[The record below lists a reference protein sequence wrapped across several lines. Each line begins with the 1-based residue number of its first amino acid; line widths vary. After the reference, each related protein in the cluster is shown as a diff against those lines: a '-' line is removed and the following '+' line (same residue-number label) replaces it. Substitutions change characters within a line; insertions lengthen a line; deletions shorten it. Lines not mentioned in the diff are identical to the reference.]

1 MSFHSLRPKVANSR
15 PSKEGLTLVIG
26 AGIAGLAA
34 ATALHAAGGEVCVL
48 EQSGGI
54 GGLAQTDSVGEFLFD
69 RAGHFLHL
77 SNPEV
82 ERFIHSLH
90 VPLRRI
96 RRQAAVMLGHE
107 AVPYPLQY
115 NLWAVEAGSR
125 EAALEGLRVA
135 QKTARHDSTSFESAL
150 HSSWGT
156 ALADLFFL
164 PYQEKL
170 WARPLNELP
179 ENCGGRYAI
188 QVDLALAEQGYIGAV
203 SYPGYNATFWY
214 PDSGRLSDLI
224 QAMAEPIQD
233 RVMLNA
239 QPERIDARSRCCWLA
254 DGRRI
259 EYENLISTTPLPSL
273 LDLLGEIR
281 MPSGFL
287 QSNSV
292 ANVRVGFR
300 GRLRVPWHWA
310 YLPNRDIPAYRVGFP
325 PNVHDATAPPGFASL
340 SLEYGMASPSDRR
353 HCAEEIA
360 QTTLNHMS
368 RAGWIEVDELV
379 LVQEHVLSPAYVAC
393 QSEGRSAI
401 RAVRDRLRSARI
413 HLAGRFGC
421 WEYYS
426 MEDALLSGVQA
437 ARDINPAAGLPTT

>member
-1 MSFHSLRPKVANSR
+1 MSRHSSRPKGANKR
-15 PSKEGLTLVIG
+15 LSKEGLTLVIG

-34 ATALHAAGGEVCVL
+34 ATALHAAGSEVRVL
-48 EQSGGI
+48 EQSEGI
-54 GGLAQTDSVGEFLFD
+54 GGLARTDSVGKFLFD

-77 SNPEV
+77 SDPEV
-82 ERFIHSLH
+82 ERFVHGLH

-96 RRQAAVMLGHE
+96 RRQAAVMLGHQ

-115 NLWAVEAGSR
+115 NLWAVEARLR
-125 EAALEGLRVA
+125 EAALEGLREA
-135 QKTARHDSTSFESAL
+135 QKAADHDSTSFESAL
-150 HSSWGT
+150 HSNWGT
-156 ALADLFFL
+156 ALANLFFL

-179 ENCGGRYAI
+179 DDCGGRYAVH
-188 QVDLALAEQGYIGAV
+188 VDVALAEQGYIGPV

-224 QAMAEPIQD
+224 EAMAEPIQD
-233 RVMLNA
+233 RVLSNA
-239 QPERIDARSRCCWLA
+239 QPERIDARSRCCYLK
-254 DGRRI
+254 DGRRL
-259 EYENLISTTPLPSL
+259 EYDNLISTTPLPSL
-273 LDLLGEIR
+273 LDLLGETGT
-281 MPSGFL
+281 PSAFL
-287 QSNSV
+287 QYNSV

-300 GRLRVPWHWA
+300 GRLRVPWHWV

-325 PNVHDATAPPGFASL
+325 PNVHDATVPPGFASL

-360 QTTLNHMS
+360 QTTLNRMS
-368 RAGWIEVDELV
+368 RAGWIEVDDLV
-379 LVQEHVLSPAYVAC
+379 LVQEYILSPAYVYC

-437 ARDINPAAGLPTT
+437 ARDINPTAGLPTR